1 MATVVFQ
8 ADLNLEKLPVCYS
21 FNKKNLKNNYPST
34 PIPPSPKKPQT
45 NKQINLRTMNILPAK
60 AMRLY

>member
-8 ADLNLEKLPVCYS
+8 ADLKIEKLPVCYS
-21 FNKKNLKNNYPST
+21 FNKKKLKNNYPST
-34 PIPPSPKKPQT
+34 PTHPPPKKNP